1 MSPPWSLG
9 EGVLSQALEDFPSG
23 RPERCRAK
31 KAGMNR
37 IVLALFVLGAAACN
51 MGSSAEPA
59 STSTTVATAAAL
71 APETATAAPAPA
83 PAATLLKLGDPIT
96 VSAVSLADIAKNPKA
111 FKGKS
116 IATTGTVKAVCQE
129 QGCWMEIVDAK
140 ADANVRMHGHAFFIP
155 KTSSGR
161 QAKVQGTVML
171 MKDGKECDEMA
182 ATGAQL
188 QLDATGVE
196 LM

>member
-1 MSPPWSLG
+1 
-9 EGVLSQALEDFPSG
+9 
-23 RPERCRAK
+23 
-31 KAGMNR
+31 MNR
-37 IVLALFVLGAAACN
+37 FVLALFVGLAGCN
-51 MGSSAEPA
+51 MGPSAEPSS
-59 STSTTVATAAAL
+59 STNTSSATTPVSTAAAV
-71 APETATAAPAPA
+71 TAVATEQVERAPAPA
-83 PAATLLKLGDPIT
+83 PAGTLVKLGQPVTID
-96 VSAVSLADIAKNPKA
+96 AVSLSDIAKNPKA
-111 FKGKS
+111 YKGKS

-140 ADANVRMHGHAFFIP
+140 ADANVRMHGHSFFVP
-155 KTSSGR
+155 KTAHGK

-171 MKDGKECDEMA
+171 MKDGMECDEMA

>member
-1 MSPPWSLG
+1 
-9 EGVLSQALEDFPSG
+9 
-23 RPERCRAK
+23 
-31 KAGMNR
+31 MNR
-37 IVLALFVLGAAACN
+37 FALALVVLGVAPSFACIVGACN
-51 MGSSAEPA
+51 MGPTEPA
-59 STSTTVATAAAL
+59 STTTVAPAAKAPPPTTATIASPTNAAVVATASAKVEPGADKAVVAAREGDRPGLVKLGEPVTAA
-71 APETATAAPAPA
+71 
-83 PAATLLKLGDPIT
+83 T
-96 VSAVSLADIAKNPKA
+96 VSLVDIAKNPKA
-111 FKGKS
+111 YKGKS

-140 ADANVRMHGHAFFIP
+140 ADANVRMHGHAFFVP
-155 KTSSGR
+155 KTSSGK

-171 MKDGKECDEMA
+171 MKDGKECEEMA

>member
-1 MSPPWSLG
+1 
-9 EGVLSQALEDFPSG
+9 
-23 RPERCRAK
+23 
-31 KAGMNR
+31 MNR
-37 IVLALFVLGAAACN
+37 FVLALFVGLAGCN
-51 MGSSAEPA
+51 MGPSAEPSS
-59 STSTTVATAAAL
+59 STNNTSSAAAPVATT
-71 APETATAAPAPA
+71 TAVGTEK
-83 PAATLLKLGDPIT
+83 PAATLVKLGQPVTIET
-96 VSAVSLADIAKNPKA
+96 VSLSDIAKNPKA
-111 FKGKS
+111 YKGKS

-140 ADANVRMHGHAFFIP
+140 ADANVRMHGHSFFVP
-155 KTSSGR
+155 KTASGK

-171 MKDGKECDEMA
+171 MKDGMECDEMA